1 MSAPAPPKYTD
12 NPAPMK
18 GYGATPTDAAVTEPL
33 LAAQAGSS
41 RNAWMDQPAGD
52 DLPDDF
58 KIGVNVIDCDA
69 EIRLAFIRKVYS
81 ILFVQLLLT
90 SIISLC
96 LSLPAAVAFN
106 QEHPW
111 MIYIPMVCS
120 FASLFGVY
128 WKRHQHP
135 ANLVL
140 LGLFTV
146 FEAMLVG
153 TVTSYYESRIV
164 LQALFITVGVFTGL
178 TLFTFQTKFDFT
190 SFGPFLFAGITGL
203 LTASLVSIFLPF
215 NANVDLAIAGFSVLL
230 FSGFVLYDT
239 QQIMKR
245 LSVDEAILGAL
256 SLYLDFLNLFLSILR
271 ILNNSNNR

>member
-1 MSAPAPPKYTD
+1 MAAPPKYTD
-12 NPAPMK
+12 APSPMK
-18 GYGATPTDAAVTEPL
+18 SYGTAPSEGNVAEPL
-33 LAAQAGSS
+33 LATQSGSS
-41 RNAWMDQPAGD
+41 RNAWMDQPSGD

-90 SIISLC
+90 SIISLGM
-96 LSLPAAVAFN
+96 SLPVAVEFN

-111 MIYIPMVCS
+111 MIYIPMLCS

-135 ANLVL
+135 ANLIL

-153 TVTSYYESRIV
+153 TITSFYESRIVRTRSDRRGANTNRLIQV
-164 LQALFITVGVFTGL
+164 LQALFITLGIFTGL
-178 TLFTFQTKFDFT
+178 TLFTFQTK
-190 SFGPFLFAGITGL
+190 
-203 LTASLVSIFLPF
+203 VC
-215 NANVDLAIAGFSVLL
+215 
-230 FSGFVLYDT
+230 
-239 QQIMKR
+239 
-245 LSVDEAILGAL
+245 
-256 SLYLDFLNLFLSILR
+256 
-271 ILNNSNNR
+271 

>member
-1 MSAPAPPKYTD
+1 MAAPPKYTD
-12 NPAPMK
+12 VPSPLKSYGTAPTE
-18 GYGATPTDAAVTEPL
+18 GHATEPL
-33 LAAQAGSS
+33 VAAQSGSS
-41 RNAWMDQPAGD
+41 RNAWTDQPSGD

-90 SIISLC
+90 SIISLVMSC
-96 LSLPAAVAFN
+96 DTAVTFN

-111 MIYIPMVCS
+111 IIYIPMVCS

-146 FEAMLVG
+146 FEAMLIG
-153 TVTSYYESRIV
+153 TVTSFYESRIV
-164 LQALFITVGVFTGL
+164 SKSDNFKNHT
-178 TLFTFQTKFDFT
+178 
-190 SFGPFLFAGITGL
+190 AG
-203 LTASLVSIFLPF
+203 
-215 NANVDLAIAGFSVLL
+215 
-230 FSGFVLYDT
+230 
-239 QQIMKR
+239 
-245 LSVDEAILGAL
+245 
-256 SLYLDFLNLFLSILR
+256 
-271 ILNNSNNR
+271 

>member
-1 MSAPAPPKYTD
+1 MSAPPKYTD
-12 NPAPMK
+12 EPSPTPIKIYGTAPTE
-18 GYGATPTDAAVTEPL
+18 GSPSEPL

-41 RNAWMDQPAGD
+41 RNAWMDQPSGD
-52 DLPDDF
+52 DTPDDF

-90 SIISLC
+90 SIISLG
-96 LSLPAAVAFN
+96 LSMPVAVAFN

-111 MIYIPMVCS
+111 IIYIPMVCS

-153 TVTSYYESRIV
+153 TVTSFYESKIV
-164 LQALFITVGVFTGL
+164 GL
-178 TLFTFQTKFDFT
+178 TC
-190 SFGPFLFAGITGL
+190 S
-203 LTASLVSIFLPF
+203 
-215 NANVDLAIAGFSVLL
+215 
-230 FSGFVLYDT
+230 
-239 QQIMKR
+239 
-245 LSVDEAILGAL
+245 ILG
-256 SLYLDFLNLFLSILR
+256 YG
-271 ILNNSNNR
+271 